1 MTIAQTRAARSRM
14 AQIPKARR
22 ARAIIKAAHGDLR
35 SLVGADISRHA
46 AKAAKQGNIMKK
58 VLGAIMLVACTF
70 SASIAEASVQP
81 NDPVIIAKENN
92 FANPELCKQM
102 VYTIIMFA
110 QGREYVTLIQAHLTM
125 LADACLD
132 KEQRP

>member
-1 MTIAQTRAARSRM
+1 MTIAQTRAARFRM
-14 AQIPKARR
+14 AQLPKARR
-22 ARAIIKAAHGDLR
+22 AAAVMKAARGDLR
-35 SLVGADISRHA
+35 SLIGADISRHV

-81 NDPVIIAKENN
+81 NDSVIVAKENN

-110 QGREYVTLIQAHLTM
+110 QGREYVTLVPAHLTM

-132 KEQRP
+132 AEQRP